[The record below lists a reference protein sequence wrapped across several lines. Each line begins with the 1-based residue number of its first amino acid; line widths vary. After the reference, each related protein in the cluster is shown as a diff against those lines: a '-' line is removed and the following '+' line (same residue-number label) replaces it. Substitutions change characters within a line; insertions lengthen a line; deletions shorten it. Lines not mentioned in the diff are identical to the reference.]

1 MADAQLVSAPGARA
15 VARTALIPSYT
26 RVNGVL
32 DQIESQIGRVTARI
46 APGLMGEVRIPY
58 RGGTETFH
66 ARAWDES
73 ATFEVGDEVVVIE
86 RVGPRTVRVAL
97 LAEEES

>member
-1 MADAQLVSAPGARA
+1 
-15 VARTALIPSYT
+15 
-26 RVNGVL
+26 VL

-58 RGGTETFH
+58 RGGSETFH
-66 ARAWDES
+66 AYAWDEG
-73 ATFEVGDEVVVIE
+73 ATLDVGQEIVVIE

-97 LAEEES
+97 LEQEES

>member
-1 MADAQLVSAPGARA
+1 
-15 VARTALIPSYT
+15 
-26 RVNGVL
+26 VL

-46 APGLMGEVRIPY
+46 APGLLGEVRIPY
-58 RGGTETFH
+58 RGGSETFH

-73 ATFEVGDEVVVIE
+73 VTLDVGEEVVVIE
-86 RVGPRTVRVAL
+86 RVGPRTVRVAR